1 MEKTLFRVIDIC
13 RTNNIERTF
22 VHELHNNGLIEII
35 VQEEQEFLEEE
46 QVYHVE
52 RFSTWHY
59 ELDLNVQ
66 GIEVV
71 SNLIDKIDELQREL
85 RSLKVENKGG
95 IEDNLGI

>member
-13 RTNNIERTF
+13 KTNNIEYTF
-22 VHELHNNGLIEII
+22 VHELHSNGLIQII
-35 VQEEQEFLEEE
+35 VKEEQEYLEEE

-71 SNLIDKIDELQREL
+71 SNLIDKIEELQREL
-85 RSLKVENKGG
+85 KALKLEK
-95 IEDNLGI
+95 